1 MSLIIKHLDDLVFIF
16 GQVVF
21 RLIMFRPFVGE
32 IIAAKVKESNATGLR
47 CMSCASFTYL
57 AIMQLVLWISF
68 FFWLNCSFYLVQVLF
83 YSSHMLHVNNV
94 LFFCAFGGSGAK
106 I

>member
-1 MSLIIKHLDDLVFIF
+1 MSLIIKQLDDLVFIF

-32 IIAAKVKESNATGLR
+32 IIAANVKESNATGLR

-57 AIMQLVLWISF
+57 TIMRLVLWISF
-68 FFWLNCSFYLVQVLF
+68 FFGLTVPSIWYKYYFIHHTCSV
-83 YSSHMLHVNNV
+83 
-94 LFFCAFGGSGAK
+94 
-106 I
+106 